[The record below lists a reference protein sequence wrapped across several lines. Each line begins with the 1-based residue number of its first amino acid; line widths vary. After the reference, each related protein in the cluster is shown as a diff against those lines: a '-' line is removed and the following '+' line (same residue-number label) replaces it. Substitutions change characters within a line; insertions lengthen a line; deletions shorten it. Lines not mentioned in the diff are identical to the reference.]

1 MCRHWHNR
9 TFIRQIFIC
18 DWTSRLLWNQK
29 STCL

>member
-1 MCRHWHNR
+1 MNKEEFLRW
-9 TFIRQIFIC
+9 IFIC